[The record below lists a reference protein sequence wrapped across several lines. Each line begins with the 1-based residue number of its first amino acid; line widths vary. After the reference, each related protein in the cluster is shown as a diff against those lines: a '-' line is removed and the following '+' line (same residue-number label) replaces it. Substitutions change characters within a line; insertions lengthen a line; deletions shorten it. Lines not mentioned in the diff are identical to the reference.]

1 MKKNNIYKCVF
12 AGLLLT
18 AGSLTFSSCEDYLTI
33 TPTDSIVE
41 EEFWEDKNDL
51 QNALTACYL
60 RMIQS
65 DMMGKYILWGEV
77 RSDNFELTTG
87 VTRTNITNM
96 MNANLLSTNNIFT
109 WTCFYNLINYCNK
122 ILVHG
127 PEIVEK
133 DESFSNGDWLPMRA
147 EAITLRAFAHY
158 YLVRTFGEVPY
169 VTIEYNNDN
178 QDFLLPQSTQIE
190 VLDNIISDLES
201 VKNEAMVNYG
211 NTVDN
216 KGRVT
221 RKTVYTLLADVYLWR
236 ASYKEGNSEVA
247 GQSSTT
253 ATDDYNKC
261 VEYCDYVINTMT
273 DDYIESLNKSGT
285 VLGGVTRDDIKL
297 EDLFIQNIS
306 SNSRIGMLTTSS
318 QSPYNA
324 IFGNGNSREG
334 IFELQYDG
342 TVNINYMEQEYF
354 WNARDSKAG
363 TLVCASALVSAVET
377 NPSAAIPASIFTKTD
392 YRRWTTARFGGATQ
406 NEYPLA
412 KYNYSSISL
421 YNGTQSSGMR
431 DNTLTTLTMEGTYQG
446 TNNSANWIV
455 YRLSDVVLMKAEAMA
470 QLSEDE
476 ENLQE
481 VFKLVREVFKR
492 SNPYAYQNAT
502 SSADSLRF
510 DNYSTRES
518 MTQLILNERQREFIG
533 EGKRWYDL
541 VRYAQRE
548 GNTVNML
555 KFLSRKYTDNQN
567 AIKAKLASMNSLFSP
582 IHTDEMKSNPLLH
595 QNEVWGTT
603 ENSSRT
609 DEI

>member
-1 MKKNNIYKCVF
+1 MNNIYKCF
-12 AGLLLT
+12 LAGALLT
-18 AGSLTFSSCEDYLTI
+18 AGSISFSSCEDYLTI
-33 TPTDSIVE
+33 TPTDRIVE

-60 RMIQS
+60 RLIQN
-65 DMMGKYILWGEV
+65 DMMKKYILWGEV
-77 RSDNFELTTG
+77 RSDNFEITTG
-87 VTRTNITNM
+87 VTNTNMTNM
-96 MNANLLSTNNIFT
+96 MNANLMSTNNIVT

-122 ILVHG
+122 ILTHG
-127 PEIVEK
+127 PEIVTK

-190 VLDNIISDLES
+190 VLDNIINDLES
-201 VKNEAMVNYG
+201 VKDEAMVNYG

-216 KGRVT
+216 KGRIT
-221 RKTVYTLLADVYLWR
+221 RKAVYTLLADVYLWR

-247 GQSSTT
+247 GAGNTT
-253 ATDDYNKC
+253 AQADYNKC

-273 DDYIESLNKSGT
+273 DEYIESLNKSGI
-285 VLGGVTRDDIKL
+285 VLGGVTREDIKL

-306 SNSRIGMLTTSS
+306 TNSRLSLATTG
-318 QSPYNA
+318 QTPYNA
-324 IFGNGNSREG
+324 IFGTGNSRES

-342 TVNINYMEQEYF
+342 SVNINSMEQEYF
-354 WNARDSKAG
+354 WNPRDSKAG
-363 TLVCASALVSAVET
+363 TLECASALFSAVET

-392 YRRWTTARFGGATQ
+392 YRRWETARFSGASQ

-412 KYNYSSISL
+412 KYNYSRITQ

-431 DNTLTTLTMEGTYQG
+431 DNTLTTFTMEGALQG
-446 TNNSANWIV
+446 TQNSANWIV

-476 ENLQE
+476 ENLME
-481 VFKLVREVFKR
+481 SFKLVREVFKR
-492 SNPYAYQNAT
+492 SNPFAYQNAT
-502 SSADSLRF
+502 SSGDSLRF

-533 EGKRWYDL
+533 EGKRWFDL

-567 AIKAKLASMNSLFSP
+567 AIKAKLASMKSLFCP
-582 IHTDEMKSNPLLH
+582 IHTDEMKNNPLLH
-595 QNEVWGTT
+595 QNDVWGTT

-609 DEI
+609 DDL